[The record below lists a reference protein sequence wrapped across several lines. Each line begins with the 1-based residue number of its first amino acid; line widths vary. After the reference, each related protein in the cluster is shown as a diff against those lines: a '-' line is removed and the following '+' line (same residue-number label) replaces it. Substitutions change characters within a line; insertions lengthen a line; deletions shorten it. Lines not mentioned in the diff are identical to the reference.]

1 MPSIKYMSRIR
12 QDGGVEGHE
21 PTILKK
27 TPKSQLATE
36 PSPPR
41 ENNKNNTGTY
51 EERYPTSKD
60 KEEATM
66 RQ

>member
-1 MPSIKYMSRIR
+1 MPSIKCMSRRR

-27 TPKSQLATE
+27 THKSQLVTE
-36 PSPPR
+36 QSPPR

-51 EERYPTSKD
+51 QERYPTSKD